1 MSWLPLRLPVR
12 LERLL
17 GLRRLRLGLRRLL
30 PVLGLR
36 LSLVLDQK
44 TLVNVGQ
51 RGSQG
56 RVLLDPAFLSYLRHR
71 EC

>member
-1 MSWLPLRLPVR
+1 MSRLPLRLPMR

-17 GLRRLRLGLRRLL
+17 GLWRLRRLL
-30 PVLGLR
+30 RVLGL

>member
-36 LSLVLDQK
+36 LSLVLD
-44 TLVNVGQ
+44 
-51 RGSQG
+51 GSPG
-56 RVLLDPAFLSYLRHR
+56 GGSGPLAPR
-71 EC
+71 